1 MSIFQR
7 TEIVDK
13 NGVLHVFTQH
23 EWNTTYEAFDHCG
36 SAAKSAEEILRLP
49 AEIKY
54 SMKYLNDMDQS
65 VTMPTITRFTKKV
78 SYESL
83 PGLSG
88 KNPHRTISIGRAKAI
103 LMVRYQ

>member
-1 MSIFQR
+1 
-7 TEIVDK
+7 
-13 NGVLHVFTQH
+13 
-23 EWNTTYEAFDHCG
+23 
-36 SAAKSAEEILRLP
+36 
-49 AEIKY
+49 
-54 SMKYLNDMDQS
+54 MDQS